1 MPLIIHT
8 WYMVKFGKANQV
20 VNDKL
25 RYKPRQSG
33 SKAYAF
39 NYSSIMPLEKWIHNY
54 QNYILRIQLKWKKNR
69 NQLKMWRKKSLKD
82 KGHLRKLRMT
92 EKTIPKIA
100 KNKKIQPSQNNQSGQ
115 HLWENIN
122 NGVEIHL

>member
-1 MPLIIHT
+1 
-8 WYMVKFGKANQV
+8 
-20 VNDKL
+20 
-25 RYKPRQSG
+25 
-33 SKAYAF
+33 
-39 NYSSIMPLEKWIHNY
+39 
-54 QNYILRIQLKWKKNR
+54 
-69 NQLKMWRKKSLKD
+69 MWRKKSLKD

-115 HLWENIN
+115 HLGENIN